1 MGRYDDDIPEIFRRA
16 MEEAGWRGR
25 EQEPGE
31 ERPPRRPPSFPA
43 WWKSRW
49 LWLILLALLFFA
61 SFSWLVTTYTEWLW
75 FGNLGYRSVWWTR
88 FAAGLVSFAVFFLVA
103 AGVLLTNWLLARRM
117 AIDSAPLGPAVVRS
131 RASRWLIILAALF
144 FSYVLATAAGSRA
157 DQFLRYVNQQPF
169 GRFDPI
175 FNRELSFY
183 IFSLPVYRFI
193 HGWLLPLLALTLIGV
208 VVIYVLNSLPSFQGG
223 RIQVQALPLALRQ
236 HVAVLGTLILL
247 VWAAGYW
254 LGIYGLL
261 YSTRSVI
268 YGAGYTDVNAG
279 LLALRVQLILT
290 LVLAGAVFYNVFRPN
305 LRPALVVG
313 GLWLASALLLGGL
326 YPTLQQRY
334 IVEPNELALEEPYIE
349 HNIAFTRDGFGLA
362 NVDPRPFGSV
372 DDLSALDLAQNNV
385 ALGNIRLWDYRPLLL
400 TYAQLQELRP
410 YYEFHDV
417 DIDRYEID
425 GQMQQVMLSARE
437 LEGLADPTWV
447 NERLEFTHG
456 FGAVMNPVDE
466 VTSEGRPD
474 LYIQDLPPQSRYEE
488 LEVTRP
494 EIYYGELTDD
504 VVYVS
509 SGLEEF
515 NFPQGAENVYRSY
528 TGEGGVLLSNF
539 LRRLAFAYR
548 FGDANLLFSQYITPE
563 TRVQFHR
570 EITERIRQ
578 IAPFLLLDHDPYLV
592 ISDGRLFWMV
602 DAYTA
607 SRNFPYSQPTTLATD
622 TIPAGINY
630 IRNSVKVVV
639 DAYQGTVDF
648 YIADPDDPIIQ
659 SYAAIYPEL
668 FKSLAEMPEDLQRH
682 IRFPEGMFLVQTH
695 QYLTYH
701 VQDVQVFYN
710 REDLWQF
717 PEEISDQEQHVMEPY
732 YVTFPLPGETEAEY
746 LIIQPYTPAG
756 RTNMIAWLAARN
768 DPPHYGEIVAYELP
782 KQELVFGPIQIEGL
796 IDQDPVISQQFSL
809 WDQLGSRVIRGNLI
823 VVPINN
829 SFLYVEPIYLL
840 SQTSALPELQRII
853 VASGNRIAM
862 EETLDEALSTLLQ
875 QEFVR
880 TVDET
885 VQGIQ
890 EGTVDLPEGLS
901 PAVEELIRSAGDH
914 FRAAQEAQQA
924 GDWALY
930 GEELQALSD
939 DLNEL
944 LELAGESLEEVPEE
958 PAPSEAPAPTATPQP

>member
-25 EQEPGE
+25 EPEQED
-31 ERPPRRPPSFPA
+31 ERPPRRPLSFPP

-49 LWLILLALLFFA
+49 LWLILLTLLFLA

-88 FAAGLVSFAVFFLVA
+88 FSAGLVSFTVFFLLA
-103 AGVLLTNWLLARRM
+103 AVVLLVNWLLARRM
-117 AIDSAPLGPAVVRS
+117 ALDNAPLGQPLLRG
-131 RASRWLIILAALF
+131 RASRWLIIVAGLF
-144 FSYVLATAAGSRA
+144 FSYLLGTAAGSRA
-157 DQFLRYVNQQPF
+157 DQFLRFVYQEPF
-169 GRFDPI
+169 SRFDPV
-175 FNRELSFY
+175 FHRELSFY
-183 IFSLPVYRFI
+183 IFSLPVYRFLY
-193 HGWLLPLLALTLIGV
+193 GWLLPLLVLTLIGV
-208 VVIYVLNSLPSFQGG
+208 IAIYVLNSLPTFQGG
-223 RIQVQALPLALRQ
+223 RIQVRALPLALRQ
-236 HVAVLGTLILL
+236 HVAVLGTVMLL
-247 VWAAGYW
+247 VWAFGYW

-268 YGAGYTDVNAG
+268 FGAGYTDLHAG
-279 LLALRVQLILT
+279 LLGLRVQLVFT
-290 LVLAGAVFYNVFRPN
+290 LVLAAAVAYTVFRSD
-305 LRPALVVG
+305 LRPALIAG
-313 GLWLASALLLGGL
+313 GLWLAVTLLLGNL

-334 IVEPNELALEEPYIE
+334 IVEPNELALEETYIE
-349 HNIAFTRDGFGLA
+349 HNIAFTRDGFGLS
-362 NVDPRPFGSV
+362 NVEPRPFSPIE
-372 DDLSALDLAQNNV
+372 DLSAADLVQNSV
-385 ALGNIRLWDYRPLLL
+385 ALGNIRLWDYRPLLQ

-417 DIDRYEID
+417 DIDRYEIE

-437 LEGLADPTWV
+437 LEGLAEPTWV

-456 FGAVMNPVDE
+456 FGVVMNPVDE

-474 LYIQDLPPQSRYEE
+474 FYIQDLPPQSLYEE
-488 LEVTRP
+488 LQVTRP
-494 EIYYGELTDD
+494 EVYYGELTDEI
-504 VVYVS
+504 VYVS

-515 NFPQGAENVYRSY
+515 NFPQGSENVYRSY
-528 TGEGGVLLSNF
+528 TGEGGVQVSNF

-548 FGDANLLFSQYITPE
+548 FGDVNLIFSQYITPE

-570 EITERIRQ
+570 EISERIRQ

-592 ISDGRLFWMV
+592 IADGRLFWMV

-607 SRNFPYSQPTTLATD
+607 SRNFPYSQPSSLATE
-622 TIPAGINY
+622 TIPAAINY

-648 YIADPDDPIIQ
+648 YLADPDDPIIQ
-659 SYAAIYPEL
+659 TYAAIYPEL
-668 FKSLAEMPEDLQRH
+668 LKPLAEMPEALQRH
-682 IRFPEGMFLVQTH
+682 IRFPEGLFLMQTH

-717 PEEISDQEQHVMEPY
+717 PEEIFDGAQQVMQPY
-732 YVTFPLPGETEAEY
+732 YVTFPLPGEEDAEY
-746 LIIQPYTPAG
+746 LLIQPYTPAG
-756 RTNMIAWLAARN
+756 RTNMISWLAARN

-796 IDQDPVISQQFSL
+796 IDQDPEISQQFSL

-840 SQTSALPELQRII
+840 SETNALPELQRII

-862 EETLDEALSTLLQ
+862 EQTLDEALSVLLQ

-880 TVDET
+880 SVDET
-885 VQGIQ
+885 VEGIE
-890 EGTVDLPEGLS
+890 EGTVTLPDGLPTS
-901 PAVEELIRSAGDH
+901 VEELIRSAGNH
-914 FRAAQEAQQA
+914 FRAAQQAQQA

-939 DLNEL
+939 DLNDL
-944 LELAGESLEEVPEE
+944 LELADEAQGEGSPSQE
-958 PAPSEAPAPTATPQP
+958 PAATPTPQP